1 MPIVPTEAINGRLER
16 VAGGTFTDMAA
27 KVKEQNLAV
36 FGEGGSGKTVLLS
49 SFYGASREPAF
60 AAESLY
66 KVLADD
72 IGQGHRLR
80 QNYLKMRRKAEAP
93 ETNRFTATPY
103 SFTLKLQDSGDGK
116 PAKAKPF
123 DALRLVWHDYPG
135 QWWTEEPSSA
145 EEAARRV
152 ETFTKLLKSDVA
164 LVLVDGQKLLD
175 YAGEEEKYLK
185 SLLWGLRDGLERLK
199 DDILTDGEPLTEFP
213 RIWILALS
221 KADLHPGL
229 SAEGFQDLIVEKAA
243 GDVSALRDTLKTFVQ
258 VPEALSLGEDFMLLS
273 SAKFEPDK
281 IEVTERVGL
290 DLILPVATM
299 LPLERLTQWAG
310 KFDIPLKVLG
320 GLVDHAEALAA
331 VLAGPGAAVVPKFLA
346 KIPKV
351 GPILAP
357 IAVPALAG
365 AVKLGKS
372 KLAEVHAQALAD
384 RDFLTAVLTQFRL
397 DLDQGVEDHLFVK
410 SLW

>member
-1 MPIVPTEAINGRLER
+1 
-16 VAGGTFTDMAA
+16 MAA

-49 SFYGASREPAF
+49 SFYGASQEPSF
-60 AAESLY
+60 IAESLY
-66 KVLADD
+66 RVLADD
-72 IGQGHRLR
+72 IGQGIRLL
-80 QNYLKMRRKAEAP
+80 QNYLRMRNQAEAP
-93 ETNRFTATPY
+93 AGNRFAATPY
-103 SFTLKLQDSGDGK
+103 SFTLKLKDPGD
-116 PAKAKPF
+116 AKA
-123 DALRLVWHDYPG
+123 A
-135 QWWTEEPSSA
+135 
-145 EEAARRV
+145 
-152 ETFTKLLKSDVA
+152 KLLKSDVA

-175 YAGEEEKYLK
+175 HAGEEEKYLK
-185 SLLWGLRDGLERLK
+185 SLLWGLRGGLEKLK

-229 SAEGFQDLIVEKAA
+229 NAKGFQDLIVEKAA
-243 GDVSALRDTLKTFVQ
+243 GDVSALHDTLKTFVQ

-273 SAKFEPDK
+273 SAKFEPGK
-281 IEVTERVGL
+281 IGVTERVGL

-299 LPLERLTQWAG
+299 LPFERLAQWAG

-320 GLVDHAEALAA
+320 GLVDHADALAA
-331 VLAGPGAAVVPKFLA
+331 VLTGAGAAVVARFLT

-357 IAVPALAG
+357 MTVPALAE
-365 AVKLGKS
+365 AVKLSKS
-372 KLAEVHAQALAD
+372 KLEEAHARALAD
-384 RDFLTAVLTQFRL
+384 RDFLTAVVTQFRL
-397 DLDQGVEDHLFVK
+397 DLDHGVEDHLFVK